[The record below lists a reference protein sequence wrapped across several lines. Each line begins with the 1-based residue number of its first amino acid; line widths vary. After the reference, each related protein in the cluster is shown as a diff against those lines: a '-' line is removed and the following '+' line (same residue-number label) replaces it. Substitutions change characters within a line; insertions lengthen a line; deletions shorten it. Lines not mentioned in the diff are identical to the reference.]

1 MNTRLAT
8 LTFVH
13 KRTTPRKRLF
23 LFSLPLLMAL
33 LTACPEPSTPTP
45 PASTKPTITSFTATP
60 PSLPAGGGSLT
71 LIWDVKDATTLRIDG
86 GVGTVTGT
94 SKAVSIMST
103 TTFTLTATNAAG
115 SSTQTTSVRVEAE
128 ADTTPP
134 TVLSVDPPNGATGVN
149 DDASVIVTFSERMD
163 KAATEFSYESLEL
176 PTEGV
181 TFSWNT
187 DGTVLTIKPNDL
199 LDYAAGDDPSITAKT
214 YAINFSIATDI
225 SGNSLSAEF
234 NSSFSTLRVISSAIY
249 GTATLDGSIV
259 SDGVVNSDATEI
271 AVGKTEDSKRIRG
284 FFSFDLTGIPAGVV
298 TDEAKVIINKVGV
311 AGADFY
317 QFTSVTL
324 DHLNYGNALGS
335 AAYGQ
340 PSLRDLGIVDSGSSP
355 ASGYLSSDVTVAVN
369 DDLTNRAARG
379 NRSQYRLRLLNEP
392 TDADPFGFVSFT
404 SSEGPNGQRPFLN
417 VVYYLP

>member
-1 MNTRLAT
+1 MNIRFNTPASLLLVIAFSGCNEAT
-8 LTFVH
+8 
-13 KRTTPRKRLF
+13 TTP
-23 LFSLPLLMAL
+23 SIN
-33 LTACPEPSTPTP
+33 
-45 PASTKPTITSFTATP
+45 KPIITSFTATP

-71 LIWDVKDATTLRIDG
+71 LIWDVKDATTLSIDG

-128 ADTTPP
+128 VDTTSP
-134 TVLSVDPPNGATGVN
+134 TVISVDPPDGATGVK
-149 DDASVIVTFSERMD
+149 DDASVIVTFSEPMD
-163 KAATEFSYESLEL
+163 QASTEFSYESLEL

-199 LDYAAGDDPSITAKT
+199 LEYAAGDDPSITAKT
-214 YAINFSIATDI
+214 YRVNFSGIANDS
-225 SGNSLSAEF
+225 SGNSLSEF
-234 NSSFSTLRVISSAIY
+234 NSSFSTLRVISSAVY
-249 GTATLDGSIV
+249 GTANLDGAIV

-324 DHLNYGNALGS
+324 DHLNYGNVLGS

-340 PSLRDLGIVDSGSSP
+340 PSLRDLGIFDSSSSP
-355 ASGYLSSDVTVAVN
+355 ASGYLSSDVTLAVN

-392 TDADPFGFVSFT
+392 TDADPFGFVNFT
-404 SSEGPNGQRPFLN
+404 ASEGPNGQRPFLQMT
-417 VVYYLP
+417 YLIP